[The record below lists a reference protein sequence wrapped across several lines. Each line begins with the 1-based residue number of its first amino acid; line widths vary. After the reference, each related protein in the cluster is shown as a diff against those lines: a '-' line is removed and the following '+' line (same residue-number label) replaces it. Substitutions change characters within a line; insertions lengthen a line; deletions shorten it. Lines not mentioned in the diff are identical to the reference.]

1 MDSEFVVRDGTGG
14 RCIMPTYP
22 FFCRDCRKPFEVVKP
37 VGAKTAQC
45 PHCKGKNTE
54 RIWSTVSVKTSKK
67 S

>member
-1 MDSEFVVRDGTGG
+1 
-14 RCIMPTYP
+14 MPTYP